1 MIATERAGR
10 FVPPRPLRLPGG
22 GQFLQLASARNGPVD
37 VVWLRFGAVTPP
49 ELKYARLER

>member
-10 FVPPRPLRLPGG
+10 FVPPLRLPGG